1 MDILYIPALE
11 RFAANMPFVR
21 GLSLK
26 GNPSY
31 PCLTA
36 YFEAMDSLPAY
47 QEVCR
52 VHNVFGSD
60 NIDIVL
66 TLLSFSLRTVRV
78 GLGFRVRVRVGVMY
92 MVRAMIRVGF
102 RVRVR
107 VGVGIRVAIWFSA
120 HAWRDTLHGACLC
133 R

>member
-31 PCLTA
+31 PCLNA

-47 QEVCR
+47 QEVWCR
-52 VHNVFGSD
+52 HIVFGD
-60 NIDIVL
+60 NNWFCILL
-66 TLLSFSLRTVRV
+66 TLLRYDLLTIRL
-78 GLGFRVRVRVGVMY
+78 GLGVRLRKRARV
-92 MVRAMIRVGF
+92 IF
-102 RVRVR
+102 
-107 VGVGIRVAIWFSA
+107 
-120 HAWRDTLHGACLC
+120 
-133 R
+133 